1 MKRILS
7 IYYSIILFA
16 AITFFFGWITSVFSS
31 IVVSVI
37 VIAFRKSFYLM
48 FITED
53 LIEF

>member
-7 IYYSIILFA
+7 ICYAIILLTAIVLLFSWIA
-16 AITFFFGWITSVFSS
+16 AIVFA

-53 LIEF
+53 LREF